1 MNIFLLGSF
10 LSLSSHDLITTN
22 VGEGMSRQL
31 DDLRCKQDQFIHALY
46 SVTEGN
52 CCTCGDLHTISR
64 KLGFD
69 HQTCVS
75 IVSYFVTKGI
85 IERHHESL
93 SHLVKLTTKGVDFV
107 EVTFAAAHMLEAKLT
122 EYAEGAASVLDG
134 HNPRTAEEL
143 QNGS

>member
-1 MNIFLLGSF
+1 
-10 LSLSSHDLITTN
+10 
-22 VGEGMSRQL
+22 MSRQL

-52 CCTCGDLHTISR
+52 TCTCGDVRTITQ

-69 HQTCVS
+69 RQTCVS

-85 IERHHESL
+85 IERHYESL
-93 SHLVKLTTKGVDFV
+93 SHLVKLTNKGVDFV
-107 EVTFAAAHMLEAKLT
+107 EVTFAAAQMFETKLT

-134 HNPRTAEEL
+134 HNPPGGARAAKR
-143 QNGS
+143 

>member
-1 MNIFLLGSF
+1 
-10 LSLSSHDLITTN
+10 
-22 VGEGMSRQL
+22 MSRQL
-31 DDLRCKQDQFIHALY
+31 DDLRCKQDRFIHALY

-52 CCTCGDLHTISR
+52 CCSCGDLRTISQ

-69 HQTCVS
+69 RLTCVS

-134 HNPRTAEEL
+134 LNPRAAQEL
-143 QNGS
+143 QNDS